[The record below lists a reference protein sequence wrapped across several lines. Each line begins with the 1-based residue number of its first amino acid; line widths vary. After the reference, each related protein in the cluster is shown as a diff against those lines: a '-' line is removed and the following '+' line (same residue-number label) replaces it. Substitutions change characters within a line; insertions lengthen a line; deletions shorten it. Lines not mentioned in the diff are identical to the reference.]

1 MSLTIKSN
9 IDHIIEKAV
18 AAALVA
24 QSGQNDLRITVT
36 PYEIPSGMGSI
47 TVPFFDTGVASK
59 VSEGQNG
66 TSAQIVSSGTVLN
79 PTDSAFVKFV
89 ISDIASASAA
99 QLAEVQ
105 GTIAGRRLQARYNQD
120 IFGLFPS
127 ATLTTGGN
135 GTLDISVEDV
145 KKARRVLLE
154 KDVVGPMYL
163 VLTPYLW
170 DKFEADLRTNYNIV
184 LSDNSRDQILLGAGT
199 VPVLGV
205 NPIVVSSG
213 IDEAGTITTAVYSR
227 EAIGWGYL
235 QDLPIKSKIIEIDTG
250 KNFILYSPYDVK
262 IVNPNSIVK
271 IVAKGV

>member
-1 MSLTIKSN
+1 MSLTIKTN
-9 IDHIIEKAV
+9 IDDIIQRSI

-47 TVPFFDTGVASK
+47 TVPYFNTGVAAK

-66 TSAQIVSSGTVLN
+66 TSTQIVSSGTVLN

-99 QLAEVQ
+99 QLADVQ

-120 IFGLFPS
+120 IFALFPS

-135 GTLDISVEDV
+135 GSQDISVEDV

-154 KDVVGPMYL
+154 KDVVGPFYL

-184 LSDNSRDQILLGAGT
+184 LSDNSRDQILMGAGT

-205 NPIVVSSG
+205 NPVVVGSG

-235 QDLPIKSKIIEIDTG
+235 QDLPIKSKIIEMDTG

-262 IVNPNSIVK
+262 IVNSNAIVK
-271 IVAKGV
+271 LVVKGV